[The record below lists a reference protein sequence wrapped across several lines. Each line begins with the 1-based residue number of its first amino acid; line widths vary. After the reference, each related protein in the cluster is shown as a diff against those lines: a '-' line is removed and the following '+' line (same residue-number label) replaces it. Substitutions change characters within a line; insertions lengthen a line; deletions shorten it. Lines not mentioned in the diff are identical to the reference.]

1 MVNLIGNIFQLF
13 TTIQNEMEKL
23 LSYFSPFLEINP
35 QIQLYP
41 KLQIV
46 WLFFR
51 DVKSITVVILLPG

>member
-51 DVKSITVVILLPG
+51 DVKSITLVILLPG